1 MSVFGGLGVF
11 VIRTKWVLQ
20 IPLNPQ
26 IHLSFNNKLITLM
39 IKLLD
44 IIYKTLL
51 YKLTIYKNIDLLIY
65 IYNAML
71 LFYHI

>member
-1 MSVFGGLGVF
+1 
-11 VIRTKWVLQ
+11 
-20 IPLNPQ
+20 
-26 IHLSFNNKLITLM
+26 M
-39 IKLLD
+39 IKLLY